1 MKECFFQYLKFL
13 LPCVLPLIILTILIA
28 GLLWR
33 NKQQERTTWTPLWT
47 TVFSLLLIVFGV
59 MIYLYINA
67 VFYKLPCSGCIISF
81 VKPIFSA
88 ENNIEVMNRAGVS
101 IFLILAIMIF
111 VNFFTKT
118 FSGRIMS
125 EKGGWHILTGL
136 IIVFV
141 GVMVDPTY
149 VGKLFG
155 ILLGTSDIN
164 NTSGKY
170 ETLEFI
176 ALIMGGVLAI
186 LGATTINRRARA
198 QEDNNKMVEQGNKD
212 YRFQNLVN
220 NLGHE
225 KTTVRVATFYRFY
238 YLASKEKNNREES
251 KEKKNRMVE
260 KDVFEMLCSCLR
272 VMFIEE
278 LDNKTTP
285 DEQQMARQTLFDI
298 LFKGKFK
305 SNDDMKSG
313 LVHDEVKADLRNVCF
328 TDIDFSDANLSE
340 VDFRKAEFNN
350 VNLDKIHSVKG
361 ADFRGAKILGMP
373 IKRDDIPDNKGEY
386 YANWNPPPEK

>member
-1 MKECFFQYLKFL
+1 MLAPDGSLINIKEPSHSITSIIFMLVAVVVIKYAVKITKMLADNVMYIFVVVFIIMTGSLAFIVFFTESGGVFSTWLGVRDIYKKT
-13 LPCVLPLIILTILIA
+13 TIELIA
-28 GLLWR
+28 YGIIGILAA
-33 NKQQERTTWTPLWT
+33 
-47 TVFSLLLIVFGV
+47 V
-59 MIYLYINA
+59 NA
-67 VFYKLPCSGCIISF
+67 V
-81 VKPIFSA
+81 V
-88 ENNIEVMNRAGVS
+88 
-101 IFLILAIMIF
+101 
-111 VNFFTKT
+111 
-118 FSGRIMS
+118 
-125 EKGGWHILTGL
+125 
-136 IIVFV
+136 
-141 GVMVDPTY
+141 
-149 VGKLFG
+149 
-155 ILLGTSDIN
+155 
-164 NTSGKY
+164 
-170 ETLEFI
+170 
-176 ALIMGGVLAI
+176 
-186 LGATTINRRARA
+186 INRRARA